1 MIAAAMATPNP
12 RKYRELA
19 KAGTIIERMIPA
31 SDLGRLAQATVAI
44 GETRATFSFIES
56 EQGIPEVKARVESE
70 VSIACQWCLE
80 PRPSELVCEYRAVLA
95 RDEAQASA
103 WVEQRQGSNNDPE
116 SQPPE
121 VLVAGIEFDAVQL
134 VEDELLLAL
143 PQQVCRDEACPD
155 RPEQEYVAPGE
166 EIDEAL
172 AGPFAALAALK
183 EN

>member
-12 RKYRELA
+12 RKYRDLA
-19 KAGTIIERMIPA
+19 KAGTIIERVIPA
-31 SDLGRLAQATVAI
+31 DDLGRLAQATVAI
-44 GETRATFSFIES
+44 GQARATFSFIES
-56 EQGIPEVKARVESE
+56 ERGKPEVKARVEAE

-103 WVEQRQGSNNDPE
+103 WTEQRQGLESNAEGRPLD
-116 SQPPE
+116 
-121 VLVAGIEFDAVQL
+121 VLVVGVEFDAVQL

-143 PQQVCRDEACPD
+143 PQQVCRDEACPE
-155 RPEQEYVAPGE
+155 RPQQGYVAPD
-166 EIDEAL
+166 EIDEAI

-183 EN
+183 KT